1 TTLKAAQNIHQ
12 SALVQFFQS
21 RLRSVEKFGTG
32 QILHL
37 FTRDVGEVDCAL
49 PHSMEF

>member
-1 TTLKAAQNIHQ
+1 M
-12 SALVQFFQS
+12 
-21 RLRSVEKFGTG
+21 
-32 QILHL
+32 HL